1 MPVGVYQLC
10 IDWEAADHTE
20 KSKPSVS
27 LIAHYPDKAQ
37 AKRFVEEKCKSDCV
51 VLAQMLSKIEQQ
63 YEMEYGVEEMNDA
76 IKDELEEKKQAIV
89 EDFCFKDVK
98 YLAHRKYYVEK
109 PEQAALEEAV
119 AQVKKR
125 ANRRRTL
132 F

>member
-27 LIAHYPDKAQ
+27 LIAHYADRGQ
-37 AKRFVEEKCKSDCV
+37 AKRFVEEKCKIECDM
-51 VLAQMLSKIEQQ
+51 LAQMLSNIEQQ
-63 YEMEYGVEEMNDA
+63 YEIEYGVEEMNDA
-76 IKDELEEKKQAIV
+76 IKEELEEKKQTII
-89 EDFCFKDVK
+89 EEFCFKDPK

-109 PEQAALEEAV
+109 PEQAALEQAV